1 MSAKKSGSVIIQ
13 QRRKKRKPSF
23 YAKKVLFYGVLLLLS
38 LVCVIPLYWMVRSSF
53 MKNTDIYS
61 MRPFIFWPK
70 EMLWSNYTDAMKSA
84 DFGRYGRNTLII
96 VVGCLVGTLFT
107 SSMAAYAFSRVK
119 WKGRSFCFG
128 MILTTMMLPSSV
140 TLIPQFMVWRNLNLI
155 DTYWPLI
162 LPAFFGG
169 GAFNI
174 FLLRQFFLGIP
185 RELDDAAKID
195 GAGPFQIY
203 TRIMLPLSRSAM
215 VVVALFTFL
224 NCWNDFF
231 GPIIYLNSKEKF
243 TLAVGLLQF
252 RGDYSTKWNLLMAA
266 STIVVAPCIGI
277 YLVGQKQLIEG
288 ISLTGLKA

>member
-1 MSAKKSGSVIIQ
+1 MSANTSGMKKV
-13 QRRKKRKPSF
+13 RRKKGTS
-23 YAKKVLFYGVLLLLS
+23 YYIKKVLFYGILLLLS
-38 LVCVIPLYWMVRSSF
+38 LICVIPLYWMFRSSF

-61 MRPFIFWPK
+61 MRPFIFWPR
-70 EMLWSNYTDAMKSA
+70 EMLWSNYTDALKAA
-84 DFGRYGRNTLII
+84 DFGRYAANTMII
-96 VVGCLVGTLFT
+96 VIGCLVGTLLT
-107 SSMAAYAFSRVK
+107 SSMAAYAFSWVK
-119 WKGRSFCFG
+119 WKGRGVCFA

-140 TLIPQFMVWRNLNLI
+140 TLIPQFMIWRNLNLI

-185 RELDDAAKID
+185 RDLDDAARID

-203 TRIMLPLSRSAM
+203 TRIMLPLSKSAM

-231 GPIIYLNSKEKF
+231 GPIIYLNTKEKF

-288 ISLTGLKA
+288 ISLTGMKA